1 MSNIYENVPKFESE
15 KFSLRFVDKADV
27 DDLLEVYS
35 DKNSLPFFNSDN
47 CDGDNFYYP
56 TKDKME
62 QAIDFWLKSYQTKW
76 FVRWVIIDKISLK
89 AIGTIELFNRTSEDK
104 FNGMGVLRLD
114 LKSEYEKEEVI
125 KEILELIV
133 SPTFELFDCEEV
145 ITKVPN
151 YAIERMYAASGIGF
165 TKSDNFL
172 VGTHDGYSY
181 NDYWIIH
188 K

>member
-1 MSNIYENVPKFESE
+1 MLNVYENCPRFENE
-15 KFSLRFVDKADV
+15 KFLIRFVDKSDV
-27 DDLLEVYS
+27 EDLLTVYS

-62 QAIDFWLKSYQTKW
+62 KAVYFWLKSYETKW
-76 FVRWVIIDKISLK
+76 FVRWAIVDKSLSK
-89 AIGTIELFNRTSEDK
+89 VVGTIELFNRMSEDK

-114 LKSEYEKEEVI
+114 LKSEYEKEDVI
-125 KEILELIV
+125 KEILKLII
-133 SPTFELFDCEEV
+133 SPAYEMFDCEEI

-151 YAIERMYAASGIGF
+151 YAVERLLAVSDSGF
-165 TKSDNFL
+165 TKSDNLL
-172 VGTHDGYSY
+172 VGTNDGYSY
-181 NDYWIIH
+181 KDYWTIH

>member
-15 KFSLRFVDKADV
+15 KFLLRFVDKADV

-114 LKSEYEKEEVI
+114 LKIEYEK
-125 KEILELIV
+125 
-133 SPTFELFDCEEV
+133 EEV

-151 YAIERMYAASGIGF
+151 YAIERMSAASGIGF

-181 NDYWIIH
+181 KDYWTIH

>member
-15 KFSLRFVDKADV
+15 KFSLWFVDKADV

-114 LKSEYEKEEVI
+114 LKIEYEK
-125 KEILELIV
+125 
-133 SPTFELFDCEEV
+133 EEV

-151 YAIERMYAASGIGF
+151 YAIERIANLRVSWLYDKKESE
-165 TKSDNFL
+165 
-172 VGTHDGYSY
+172 
-181 NDYWIIH
+181 WILNQDFIFVWY
-188 K
+188 

>member
-15 KFSLRFVDKADV
+15 KFLLRFVDKDDV
-27 DDLLEVYS
+27 EDLFAVYS

-62 QAIDFWLKSYQTKW
+62 
-76 FVRWVIIDKISLK
+76 R
-89 AIGTIELFNRTSEDK
+89 TIELFNRTSEDK

>member
-15 KFSLRFVDKADV
+15 KFSLRFVDKADI

-89 AIGTIELFNRTSEDK
+89 AIGTIELFNRTS
-104 FNGMGVLRLD
+104 V
-114 LKSEYEKEEVI
+114 
-125 KEILELIV
+125 
-133 SPTFELFDCEEV
+133 
-145 ITKVPN
+145 
-151 YAIERMYAASGIGF
+151 
-165 TKSDNFL
+165 
-172 VGTHDGYSY
+172 
-181 NDYWIIH
+181 
-188 K
+188 